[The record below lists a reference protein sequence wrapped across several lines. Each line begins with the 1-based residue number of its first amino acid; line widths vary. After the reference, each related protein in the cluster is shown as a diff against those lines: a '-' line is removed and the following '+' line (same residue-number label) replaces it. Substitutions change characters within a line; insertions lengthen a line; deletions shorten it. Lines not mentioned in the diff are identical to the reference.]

1 MREGPPSGVLVQLLA
16 VDIERHLDPSA
27 SLAKRSTA
35 SRRRSEGAGP
45 LMVRWLIDVEGRK
58 RFSKFGSTQSDL
70 PARFIS
76 RVLADHSHAFADRS
90 HALLSA
96 SVEHSIVLAE
106 IP

>member
-1 MREGPPSGVLVQLLA
+1 MQLLA
-16 VDIERHLDPSA
+16 VDIERQLDSSA
-27 SLAKRSTA
+27 SLTKRSTA

-45 LMVRWLIDVEGRK
+45 LWIVRWFVDVEGRK

-76 RVLADHSHAFADRS
+76 RVLADHSHALADRS